1 MTVQAPPPVRAPGSA
16 GRRTGDGDA
25 LAKAGVVLGIA
36 SLPVLQPAFVN
47 NLAPADVGLV
57 LGIAAVL
64 VWAGM
69 TRQRLRLPYVAGVGL
84 MVVAGTIAAAFG
96 ELPWMGAITVLQ
108 DLYLLAWAAA
118 LVNFGRTAAGA
129 KFILDTW
136 CLSAA
141 AWSIV
146 LVVRYGP
153 GTISGGDDA
162 VRAGFTFGEE
172 NAAGLWFA
180 LSLLVMLAARRPRR
194 WRWRAPALGAVSLGL
209 LLTGSLG
216 AISGLFAGLAVALV
230 LQVRARRGP
239 DTAVAFSLALLLVMA
254 SVGLLAQRG
263 ALVST
268 ASTSP
273 NPLIRNS
280 IGRGS
285 DSEGE
290 RKMVNQQTW
299 ALFQTSG
306 FLGRGP
312 VTTEYTMRQ
321 QEAAYPKEAHNDWVA
336 ALVERGVLGFAGI
349 LLLALEVV
357 LLALTIWNPSR
368 LKPEFAE
375 ILPAPAYLVAGFVAV
390 AVYSLT
396 HEVLHERP
404 LWTLFGVAAVFGL
417 WGKANRWSLGG
428 ST

>member
-1 MTVQAPPPVRAPGSA
+1 MTVQVPPPVRTPGSA
-16 GRRTGDGDA
+16 RRRTGDGDA
-25 LAKAGVVLGIA
+25 LAKAGVVIGIA
-36 SLPVLQPAFVN
+36 SLPILQPAFVN

-69 TRQRLRLPYVAGVGL
+69 TRQCLRLPYVAGVGL

-96 ELPWMGAITVLQ
+96 DLPWMGAITVLQ

-118 LVNFGRTAAGA
+118 LANFGRTAARA
-129 KFILDTW
+129 KFIVDTW
-136 CLSAA
+136 CMSAA
-141 AWSIV
+141 AWSIA
-146 LVVRYGP
+146 LVVLYGP
-153 GTISGGDDA
+153 GTVSGGDEA
-162 VRAGFTFGEE
+162 RRAGFTFGEE

-216 AISGLFAGLAVALV
+216 AINGLFAGLAVALV

-239 DTAVAFSLALLLVMA
+239 DTAVAFSFALLLPVG
-254 SVGLLAQRG
+254 SVGLPARQG
-263 ALVST
+263 ELVSS
-268 ASTSP
+268 ASQSS

-290 RKMVNQQTW
+290 RIMVNQQTW
-299 ALFQTSG
+299 GLFQTSG

-312 VTTEYTMRQ
+312 VTTEYTLRQ

-336 ALVERGVLGFAGI
+336 AMVERGVLGFAGI

-357 LLALTIWNPSR
+357 VLGLTIWNPSR
-368 LKPEFAE
+368 LKRDFAE
-375 ILPAPAYLVAGFVAV
+375 VLPASAYLVAGFVAL
-390 AVYSLT
+390 ALYSLT

-404 LWTLFGVAAVFGL
+404 LWTLFGVAAAFGL